1 MSLSHETLLELMS
14 FADAEL
20 DGDDRARVES
30 LIASDDEARRVVE
43 AMRGGE
49 VGSWLAGSAEQ
60 HAVAAGADRIADG
73 VMSAIANTA
82 PAALSG
88 GIAVSSV
95 RPRGRRSLGWGAG
108 GALAGALALAA
119 AVAVYLQVGPQHPEP
134 QAPVASVVAPPVDLQ
149 VPPAPSAALAQQGV
163 PAGVEVN
170 EIDAP
175 SRGVSV
181 FEIPVQ
187 AAAAVAQPS
196 GPSSIVVWVEDD
208 PGAK

>member
-1 MSLSHETLLELMS
+1 MSLSHETLMELMS
-14 FADAEL
+14 FADGEL
-20 DGDDRARVES
+20 DAEDRARVES

-49 VGSWLAGSAEQ
+49 VGSWLAGSLEQ

-88 GIAVSSV
+88 GIAIPSV
-95 RPRGRRSLGWGAG
+95 RPRGRRSLGWGVGGVLAG
-108 GALAGALALAA
+108 GLALAA
-119 AVAVYLQVGPQHPEP
+119 AVAVYFQVGPQRPEQ
-134 QAPVASVVAPPVDLQ
+134 QAPVASVVAPAVDFQLPV
-149 VPPAPSAALAQQGV
+149 APSAALAQQGGA
-163 PAGVEVN
+163 AGVEVN

-187 AAAAVAQPS
+187 AAAAVVQPS